1 MALSEDASDAD
12 RLLLAC
18 LQADRAGAERV
29 LANSPGLH
37 AGLGEVLGR
46 AVARAAETGN
56 SAAIALALDLGF
68 PVNDVTADEGATALH
83 TAGYTGSA
91 AVVRMLLDRGA
102 DLDARD
108 ARWSSTPLGWA
119 IVGSGERPRHDPAAD
134 WLATVETLLDAGAA
148 TDEIT
153 LSPDDPKPP
162 SAEVA
167 HLLRRHGVGGESTRS
182 RVE

>member
-83 TAGYTGSA
+83 AAGYTGSA